1 MADTTCTFLMTF
13 LKETN
18 IKNTEGIF
26 LTVNYVPMRLST
38 HILTFSFSAELIQ
51 VNHYYIVY
59 YINYI

>member
-1 MADTTCTFLMTF
+1 MTF